1 MNRIIPVVLLVLCS
15 MPRFLHS
22 QEAQPEITLVPVAGP
37 VYMLQGNGGNIG
49 VIADPAG
56 ALLIDSMYE
65 SCARQIRAAIAP
77 LPGGGKIRFLINTHW
92 HSDHTDGNK
101 DLGRQAAII
110 AHENVRPL
118 LAENQ
123 SLTGQQ
129 TPALPA
135 YALPAVTFSD
145 QLKLYIGG
153 AEVRLVH
160 FPNAHTDGDAA
171 VFIDPYKVVHMGDM
185 FFNGMFPFLDL
196 ANGGDLE
203 NWIRQLDKVLSELPP
218 DVKIIPGHGP
228 IAGIAELKA
237 FRRMLSDST
246 EIVRTRMKEGQTLE
260 QIKAAGLPGRF
271 APWTKG
277 FFTAPQWLELV
288 YGSLGKK

>member
-1 MNRIIPVVLLVLCS
+1 
-15 MPRFLHS
+15 
-22 QEAQPEITLVPVAGP
+22 
-37 VYMLQGNGGNIG
+37 
-49 VIADPAG
+49 
-56 ALLIDSMYE
+56 
-65 SCARQIRAAIAP
+65 
-77 LPGGGKIRFLINTHW
+77 
-92 HSDHTDGNK
+92 
-101 DLGRQAAII
+101 
-110 AHENVRPL
+110 
-118 LAENQ
+118 
-123 SLTGQQ
+123 
-129 TPALPA
+129 
-135 YALPAVTFSD
+135 
-145 QLKLYIGG
+145 
-153 AEVRLVH
+153 
-160 FPNAHTDGDAA
+160 
-171 VFIDPYKVVHMGDM
+171 
-185 FFNGMFPFLDL
+185 LDL